1 MGVSAV
7 AALRIASASL
17 LLLCSFMGSSLFC
30 LMLTPG
36 PAVRLQ
42 IRTLVLLLQNRQCKV
57 QGSKS
62 KVPSTQ
68 HPAPKRGW
76 LKSILLRSNALQVGS
91 GVRSQA
97 SEVQF
102 GVILNPLIGDLQG
115 LLVSFFDLSIG

>member
-7 AALRIASASL
+7 AALRIALASL

-68 HPAPKRGW
+68 HPTPSPQAGVVKKHLPAQQCAPGRLW
-76 LKSILLRSNALQVGS
+76 CTILG
-91 GVRSQA
+91 
-97 SEVQF
+97 F
-102 GVILNPLIGDLQG
+102 
-115 LLVSFFDLSIG
+115 